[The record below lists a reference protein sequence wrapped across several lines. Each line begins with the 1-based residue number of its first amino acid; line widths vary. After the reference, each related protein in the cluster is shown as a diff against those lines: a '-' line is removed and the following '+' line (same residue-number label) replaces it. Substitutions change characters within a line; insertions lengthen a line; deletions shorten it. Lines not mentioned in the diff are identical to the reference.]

1 FSLNMYV
8 WFSLLAG
15 LALLPA
21 LLQTLCPYFLQ
32 DCIYMLRVAR
42 FGVRLEKYKR
52 RTPLYSILDCFLD
65 SVRRHPL
72 KPFIHFEGKTYSYSD
87 VDRESNKVANA
98 LRAVVGLKEG
108 DTVAMFLGN
117 EPCFAWTWL
126 GLAKLGCAAAL
137 LNFNIRSKSLLHCFS
152 CCGARVLVAAEE
164 LRGAVEEILP
174 ALKEKGIRVYL
185 LSDEC
190 STDGIKSI
198 SQAIKQASD
207 EPLSPS
213 FRANL
218 HLKSTALYIYTSGT
232 TGLPKAAL
240 ITQERM
246 WAASFIQGVSGVTA
260 DDVFYIN
267 LPLYHS
273 AGFLIGLTGCME
285 RGNSVIL
292 RRKFSASQFWDDC
305 RKYNVTVMHILS
317 SFGIYTIMFT
327 NTWKS
332 LHTLRLHKDN
342 DKDHKVRIA
351 IGNGVRADVWNEFLK
366 RFGNI
371 YVRELYAATEGN
383 IGFINYTSKVGVVG
397 RVNILHRNLFP
408 YALIKFDIEK
418 EEPVRNA
425 DGLCVQAAQ
434 GETGLLVGKITKKSP
449 FVGYAGNEQQT
460 EKKRLRDVFVKGD
473 LYFNSGDLLKVDH
486 ENFVYFQDRVG
497 DTFRWKGENVATTEV
512 SDILI
517 MVDCIEEA
525 NVYGV
530 TVKGHEGR
538 IGMAAITLTE
548 GKEFDCV
555 DTCKVLSNLLPVYA
569 RPYFIRIQNSLEM
582 TGTFKL
588 KKVKLVAEGFDPAL
602 IQDPLYFLDLAQ
614 KKYIPLTQDIYNSVL
629 AGEIKL

>member
-1 FSLNMYV
+1 MYLC
-8 WFSLLAG
+8 FTLLAG

-21 LLQTLCPYFLQ
+21 LLKILFPYFFQ
-32 DCIYMLRVAR
+32 DLAYMSRAMR
-42 FGVRLEKYKR
+42 FGIRLEKYKR
-52 RTPLYSILDCFLD
+52 RTPFYSMLDCFLD
-65 SVRRHPL
+65 TTRRHPH

-98 LRAVVGLKEG
+98 LRRVVGLKEG

-117 EPCFAWTWL
+117 EPCFAWVWL

-137 LNFNIRSKSLLHCFS
+137 LNFNIRSRSLLHCFS
-152 CCGARVLVAAEE
+152 CCGANVLIAAEE

-174 ALKEKGIRVYL
+174 TLKEKGISVYL

-190 STDGIKSI
+190 SIEGIKNI

-207 EPLSPS
+207 EPLSPAL
-213 FRANL
+213 RANL
-218 HLKSTALYIYTSGT
+218 KARSTALYIYTSGT

-240 ITQERM
+240 VTQERV
-246 WAASFIQGVSGVTA
+246 WAASFVQGVSGVTA

-273 AGFLIGLTGCME
+273 AGFLIGLIGCIE
-285 RGNSVIL
+285 RGNSAVL

-305 RKYNVTVMHILS
+305 RRYDVTVMQYIGETMRYLC
-317 SFGIYTIMFT
+317 
-327 NTWKS
+327 NTPK
-332 LHTLRLHKDN
+332 KDN
-342 DKDHKVRIA
+342 DRDHKVRIA
-351 IGNGVRADVWNEFLK
+351 IGNGVRADVWKEFLN

-383 IGFINYTSKVGVVG
+383 IGFINYTTKVGVVG

-408 YALIKFDIEK
+408 YALIKFNIEK

-425 DGLCVQAAQ
+425 DGLCMRAAP
-434 GETGLLVGKITKKSP
+434 GEAGLLVGKITKKSP

-473 LYFNSGDLLKVDH
+473 LYFNSGDLLKIDH

-512 SDILI
+512 SDILT

-530 TVKGHEGR
+530 LVKGHEGR
-538 IGMAAITLTE
+538 IGMAAITLKE
-548 GKEFDCV
+548 AKEFDCIN
-555 DTCKVLSNLLPVYA
+555 TCRVITNFLPVYA
-569 RPYFIRIQNSLEM
+569 RPRFIRIQKSLEL
-582 TGTFKL
+582 TGTFKM
-588 KKVKLVAEGFDPAL
+588 KKVKLVEEGFDPAL
-602 IQDPLYFLDLAQ
+602 IQDRLYFLDLDQ
-614 KKYIPLTQDIYNSVL
+614 KKYVPLTLDIYNSVL
-629 AGEIKL
+629 AGDIKL

>member
-1 FSLNMYV
+1 MSISESLTSNMYL

-15 LALLPA
+15 LLVLPA
-21 LLQTLCPYFLQ
+21 LLKTLFPYFLQ
-32 DCIYMLRVAR
+32 DCVYILRAVR
-42 FGVRLEKYKR
+42 FGARLETYKR
-52 RTPLYSILDCFLD
+52 RRPFYSILDCFLD
-65 SVRRHPL
+65 AVKKHPR
-72 KPFIHFEGKTYSYSD
+72 KPFIHFEGETYSYSD

-117 EPCFAWTWL
+117 EPRFVWTWL

-152 CCGARVLVAAEE
+152 CCGAKVLIAAEE

-174 ALKEKGIRVYL
+174 ALKEKGISVYL

-207 EPLSPS
+207 EPLYQAVRS
-213 FRANL
+213 NL
-218 HLKSTALYIYTSGT
+218 KARSTALYIYTSGT

-240 ITQERM
+240 ITQERV

-260 DDVFYIN
+260 DDVLYIN

-273 AGFLIGLTGCME
+273 AGFLIGFTGCIE
-285 RGNSVIL
+285 RGKRFIRNTVVL
-292 RRKFSASQFWDDC
+292 KRKFSASQFWDDC
-305 RKYNVTVMHILS
+305 RKYNVTVMQYIGETMRYLC
-317 SFGIYTIMFT
+317 
-327 NTWKS
+327 NTPK
-332 LHTLRLHKDN
+332 KDN
-342 DKDHKVRIA
+342 DQDHKVKIA

-366 RFGNI
+366 RFGDI
-371 YVRELYAATEGN
+371 QVRELYAATEGN

-397 RVNILHRNLFP
+397 RVNVLHKNLFP

-425 DGLCVQAAQ
+425 EGLCIKAAP
-434 GETGLLVGKITKKSP
+434 GEPGLLVGKITKKSP

-473 LYFNSGDLLKVDH
+473 LYFNSGDLLKIDH

-512 SDILI
+512 ADILT

-530 TVKGHEGR
+530 SVEGHEGR
-538 IGMAAITLTE
+538 IGMAAITLRE
-548 GKEFDCV
+548 GKEFECV
-555 DTCKVLSNLLPVYA
+555 DTCRVVSNFLPVYA
-569 RPYFIRIQNSLEM
+569 RPRFIRIQSSLEM
-582 TGTFKL
+582 TGTFKM
-588 KKVKLVAEGFDPAL
+588 KKVKLVEEGFDPRL
-602 IQDPLYFLDLAQ
+602 IQDPLYFLDLQQ

-629 AGEIKL
+629 AGDLKL